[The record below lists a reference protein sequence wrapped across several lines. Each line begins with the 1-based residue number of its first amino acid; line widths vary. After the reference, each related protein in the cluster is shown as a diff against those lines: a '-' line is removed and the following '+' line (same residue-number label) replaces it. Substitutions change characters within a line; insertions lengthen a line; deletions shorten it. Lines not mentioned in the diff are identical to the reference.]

1 MPRAKRKTEQA
12 KPKQAEIISL
22 ASLRA
27 KREAKRADS
36 RVTAYVVTNEKANV
50 DDIVLCG
57 TIDGEY
63 VLAHVATLTERGYT
77 LNSNRPTGEITGVY
91 GRVVMVEVTD

>member
-1 MPRAKRKTEQA
+1 MARTKKTEKA
-12 KPKQAEIISL
+12 EPKQAEIVSL
-22 ASLRA
+22 ASLRE

-63 VLAHVATLTERGYT
+63 VLAHVATLTERGGYT
-77 LNSNRPTGEITGVY
+77 LNSNRPRGELTGVY
-91 GRVVMVEVTD
+91 GRVVMVEVMD